1 MTKINPI
8 NAFVGKILGQSPISS
23 GYGFIDAKIW
33 HMNKEIYFRL
43 TSLINMMPDE
53 NIRWKNVVFEL
64 NNSSVKKGTKI
75 ASNIIIISRLNDPEL
90 LIHLLFNHLLYIQ
103 YPESFLGA
111 DISTAFKENKFEEKT
126 VRNHILK
133 QIEVLKNKMNNQSI
147 DIELLDTP
155 FYGKWYNDDRRHGIN
170 TNFIKFIEI
179 LKIIDEKNFKIY
191 LKLLTVF
198 KFNTSIV
205 NDFFTKTLFDDDF
218 ENIIYSSIAKGDF
231 DLFEML
237 FFKHLPSSIRV
248 KAFNRLSNHKYKNE
262 NTKRLVHSILIKYTS
277 NLQAQD
283 NAINLIQSGEI
294 IKLLSYS
301 FEHFSA
307 NSVSEM
313 IILLNKKRYNV
324 NNEQVSDIKHLINTL
339 KIILQQ
345 KLVADKNES
354 PVVKNTILLP
364 KSSNNDLL
372 SDSLIND
379 NWDIEDI
386 EEYNEEIKSY
396 NRKIKLNSGNN
407 KSKYCPNCQESPCM
421 CSDPDP
427 G

>member
-170 TNFIKFIEI
+170 TNFIKFIE
-179 LKIIDEKNFKIY
+179 E
-191 LKLLTVF
+191 
-198 KFNTSIV
+198 
-205 NDFFTKTLFDDDF
+205 
-218 ENIIYSSIAKGDF
+218 
-231 DLFEML
+231 
-237 FFKHLPSSIRV
+237 
-248 KAFNRLSNHKYKNE
+248 
-262 NTKRLVHSILIKYTS
+262 
-277 NLQAQD
+277 
-283 NAINLIQSGEI
+283 
-294 IKLLSYS
+294 
-301 FEHFSA
+301 
-307 NSVSEM
+307 VS
-313 IILLNKKRYNV
+313 
-324 NNEQVSDIKHLINTL
+324 
-339 KIILQQ
+339 
-345 KLVADKNES
+345 
-354 PVVKNTILLP
+354 
-364 KSSNNDLL
+364 
-372 SDSLIND
+372 
-379 NWDIEDI
+379 
-386 EEYNEEIKSY
+386 
-396 NRKIKLNSGNN
+396 
-407 KSKYCPNCQESPCM
+407 
-421 CSDPDP
+421 
-427 G
+427 